1 MQISWDH
8 VWSHTNFLARSVQP
22 FGRLSVTN
30 KQTPTQTQYIY
41 RCDVKIL
48 HRPLL
53 CFFLFLFKTCTSLYC
68 SKTWSTGYCC
78 KSGTSLYI
86 FVPVTMKRITEKM
99 KRITETMIWI
109 TETMKRIT
117 ETMKR
122 ITETMKRITETMKN
136 PFNWV

>member
-53 CFFLFLFKTCTSLYC
+53 CFFFFYLKHAH
-68 SKTWSTGYCC
+68 
-78 KSGTSLYI
+78 LYI
-86 FVPVTMKRITEKM
+86 VQKPEVQDIVVNQAHHSIYLQQKQWKMITEKM

-122 ITETMKRITETMKN
+122 ITETMKN